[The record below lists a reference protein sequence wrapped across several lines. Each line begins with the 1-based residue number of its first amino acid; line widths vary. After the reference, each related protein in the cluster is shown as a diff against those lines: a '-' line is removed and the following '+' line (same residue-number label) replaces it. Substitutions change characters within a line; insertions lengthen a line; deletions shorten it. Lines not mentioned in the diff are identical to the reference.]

1 LSLNFSPTSNPE
13 IIMEKQLELSIE
25 ALQNTALLRDL
36 LDNEVVLIGG
46 GEVVITGH

>member
-1 LSLNFSPTSNPE
+1 
-13 IIMEKQLELSIE
+13 MEKQLELSVE
-25 ALQNTALLRDL
+25 APQNTALFRDL